1 MTRPR
6 LNGVLDSIGTL
17 LQQSLSKAHRER
29 LRRVARG
36 VLVAI
41 GIALC
46 FPTEAGS
53 TKTKQYVTYK
63 EFALHQLGYNY
74 KEFKCLEKLYTKES
88 NWRPEA
94 KNGSHHGIPQGRS
107 KYLATIDGY
116 KQVQWGLDYIGHR
129 YGEPCIAFQHW
140 KDKGWH

>member
-17 LQQSLSKAHRER
+17 SEQSLSKAHRER

-53 TKTKQYVTYK
+53 TKPKQYVTYK

-74 KEFKCLEKLYTKES
+74 KEFKC
-88 NWRPEA
+88 
-94 KNGSHHGIPQGRS
+94 
-107 KYLATIDGY
+107 
-116 KQVQWGLDYIGHR
+116 
-129 YGEPCIAFQHW
+129 F
-140 KDKGWH
+140 